1 MTSHPLKSCCCCR
14 CCLSLLLPLIT
25 ICPRLAQ
32 QEFVSL
38 VAELGQA
45 QEGAAGLLIEVKGET
60 QQQLQQ
66 RIEAAQAALQASGV
80 RFGGNAGAPLGLE
93 SYPFRVNPAVS
104 LVLFLG
110 SLNGCDACGE

>member
-1 MTSHPLKSCCCCR
+1 MHIEVSPNQPLRTCCGCT
-14 CCLSLLLPLIT
+14 LSY
-25 ICPRLAQ
+25 CPWLAQ

-66 RIEAAQAALQASGV
+66 NIEAAQQALRASGV

-104 LVLFLG
+104 TLASG
-110 SLNGCDACGE
+110 SNHYDMRWRQQ